1 MRKLRLV
8 PDDTTFDFMRVHKLC
23 FAISGL
29 MFLLAIGLFFGKG
42 LNYGIDFRGGVLIE
56 MRTAEPADFP
66 ALREKLGGLG
76 LGEMSLQSYGEPNEV
91 LLRMEAQPDGEKG
104 NQRAVQVVRDA
115 MGEATD
121 FRRVET
127 VGPTV
132 GEELRVAG
140 FYAVLGAIV
149 AILLY
154 VWFRFEWQF
163 GVGAI
168 IALFHDVIAIVGLFS
183 ILDLAFDLATLA
195 AILTISG
202 YSINDTVVVYDR
214 IRENMRKYKRMELRE
229 LLNKSVNDTLS
240 RTALTGVSTLLA
252 LAALL
257 VFGGPVIRDFNIAMF
272 VGVIV
277 GTYSSIF
284 VAAPLLIYLRLRRSA
299 FDREAADAAKTARP

>member
-8 PDDTTFDFMRVHKLC
+8 PDDTAFDFMRVHKLC

-29 MFLLAIGLFFGKG
+29 MFLAAIGLFFGKG

-66 ALREKLGGLG
+66 ALREKLGGLN
-76 LGEMSLQSYGEPNEV
+76 LGEVSLQSYGGPNEV
-91 LLRMEAQPDGEKG
+91 LLRMETQPDGEKG
-104 NQRAVQVVRDA
+104 NQRAVQVVREA
-115 MGEATD
+115 MGETTE

-132 GEELRVAG
+132 GEELREAG

-163 GVGAI
+163 AVGAI

-183 ILDLAFDLATLA
+183 LLDLAFDLATLA

-284 VAAPLLIYLRLRRSA
+284 VAAPLLIYLKLKRSA

>member
-8 PDDTTFDFMRVHKLC
+8 PDDTKIDFMRMHKLC
-23 FAISGL
+23 FAFSGM
-29 MFLLAIGLFFGKG
+29 MFLVAIGLFFGKG

-56 MRTAEPADFP
+56 MRTAGPADFP
-66 ALREKLGGLG
+66 ALREKLGGLD
-76 LGEMSLQSYGEPNEV
+76 LGEVSLQSYGGPNEV
-91 LLRMEAQPDGEKG
+91 LLRMETQPGGEKG
-104 NQRAVQVVRDA
+104 NQRAVQVVREA
-115 MGEATD
+115 MGEATE

-132 GEELRVAG
+132 GEELREAG
-140 FYAVLGAIV
+140 LYAVIGAIV

-168 IALFHDVIAIVGLFS
+168 IALFHDVIAIVGVFSLF
-183 ILDLAFDLATLA
+183 DLAFDLATLA

-214 IRENMRKYKRMELRE
+214 IRENMRKFKRMELRE

-284 VAAPLLIYLRLRRSA
+284 VAAPFLIYLKLKRGA
-299 FDREAADAAKTARP
+299 FDREAAEAAKIARP

>member
-1 MRKLRLV
+1 
-8 PDDTTFDFMRVHKLC
+8 
-23 FAISGL
+23 
-29 MFLLAIGLFFGKG
+29 MFLVAIGLFFGKG

-56 MRTAEPADFP
+56 MRTAGPADFP
-66 ALREKLGGLG
+66 ALREKLGGLD
-76 LGEMSLQSYGEPNEV
+76 LGEVSLQSYGGPNEV
-91 LLRMEAQPDGEKG
+91 LLRMETQPGGEKG
-104 NQRAVQVVRDA
+104 NQRAIQVVREA
-115 MGEATD
+115 MGEATE

-132 GEELRVAG
+132 GEELREAG
-140 FYAVLGAIV
+140 FYAVIGAIV

-168 IALFHDVIAIVGLFS
+168 IALFHDVIAIVGVFSLF
-183 ILDLAFDLATLA
+183 DLAFDLATLA

-214 IRENMRKYKRMELRE
+214 IRENMRKFKRMELRE

-284 VAAPLLIYLRLRRSA
+284 VAAPFLIYLKLKRGA
-299 FDREAADAAKTARP
+299 FDREAAEAAKIARP